1 MLTQLF
7 QQICAT
13 KTSNVHPRRVL
24 LSLIVIIIAGTSCT
38 KTEVCQYCAEDNK
51 WPVANAGADTIIV
64 FPSDSFLLN
73 GTASFDPDGNIVK
86 YEWYA
91 VPVFPFSS
99 ASKIGD
105 PNAKQT
111 LVTNLTPGI
120 YRFGLKTTDDKGAYS
135 YDTLTIQFEDIHY
148 PPHQIGFYPWPYS
161 GLSWNPG
168 TTGFT
173 TVGPLQDWQL
183 NIAPEDN
190 DGTKWKVQL
199 VQKSTNTAVFLPYV
213 KYDQITEASPSV
225 FYTISDLVSP
235 GPGEIPTGSIY
246 VSAKLARPSNIDFS
260 EKVDVVLYLKF

>member
-24 LSLIVIIIAGTSCT
+24 LSLIVVIIAGTSCT

-120 YRFGLKTTDDKGAYS
+120 YRFG
-135 YDTLTIQFEDIHY
+135 